1 MLAKA
6 TEHDQP
12 ALAAAAGS
20 PIGRFAR
27 DPAEF
32 TTRVVTHSTLIH
44 GGQDND
50 HHPETAS

>member
-1 MLAKA
+1 MLVKV
-6 TEHDQP
+6 TERDQP
-12 ALAAAAGS
+12 ALPAEAGS
-20 PIGRFAR
+20 PIGHFAR

-32 TTRVVTHSTLIH
+32 TTRVGTHSTLIH